1 MTTLESQQM
10 GPNVHRDFILPGG
23 EGDLHLQGRVLV
35 NRERQEDLSGR
46 WGDGQDSYQAAAS
59 C

>member
-1 MTTLESQQM
+1 M
-10 GPNVHRDFILPGG
+10 GPNVHRDLILPGG